1 MAVKAMEE
9 RPAAQLEVA
18 VPCPKEEGENKE
30 TLLAPAAQEMSAS
43 ERHALMVVSV
53 DLADASS
60 RARARELVEALEA
73 HGARAAKAT
82 LLSKRIL
89 ALAQAD
95 SGEVR
100 VAEDLQ
106 TLSRILD
113 RAGLHRSPSRKKG
126 LLAGFFKTAEKEVMS
141 LYEAREAINRVIFSL
156 TASARLLRQNDV
168 ALDEYEEDILSER
181 KRTSSTL
188 EIADEYAS
196 ALVVAIGRAK
206 NNGAASETIRFA
218 EQEVLFPLE
227 RLRQNLRSLLAVN
240 QQAVLSLSIL
250 RETNSMLIQN
260 IQQITVVTRH
270 SLDVASLLRRR
281 VQGRFAEGGDVAGT
295 AALDEFHR
303 SLDELFSVLE
313 KHNSW
318 HEQSAAKTEAALC
331 ELRDLSSM
339 VFDTTDPRV
348 PS

>member
-1 MAVKAMEE
+1 MEE
-9 RPAAQLEVA
+9 RPADQFEVVAPGLWEAGEDGETHLE
-18 VPCPKEEGENKE
+18 
-30 TLLAPAAQEMSAS
+30 PAGQAMSAS

-60 RARARELVEALEA
+60 RSRARELVEALEA
-73 HGARAAKAT
+73 HGARAAKGT

-113 RAGLHRSPSRKKG
+113 KAGLHRSSSRKTG
-126 LLAGFFKTAEKEVMS
+126 MFAGFFKTAEKEVMS
-141 LYEAREAINRVIFSL
+141 LYEAREAINRVISSL

-196 ALVVAIGRAK
+196 ALVAAIRNAK
-206 NNGAASETIRFA
+206 NHGVAYETIRFA

-227 RLRQNLRSLLAVN
+227 RLRQNLQSLLAVN
-240 QQAVLSLSIL
+240 QQAALSLSIL

-270 SLDVASLLRRR
+270 SLDVASLLRSRA
-281 VQGRFAEGGDVAGT
+281 QERFAEGGDVAGT
-295 AALDEFHR
+295 AALDEFQR

-313 KHNSW
+313 RHNSW
-318 HEQSAAKTEAALC
+318 HEQSAVKTEAALC